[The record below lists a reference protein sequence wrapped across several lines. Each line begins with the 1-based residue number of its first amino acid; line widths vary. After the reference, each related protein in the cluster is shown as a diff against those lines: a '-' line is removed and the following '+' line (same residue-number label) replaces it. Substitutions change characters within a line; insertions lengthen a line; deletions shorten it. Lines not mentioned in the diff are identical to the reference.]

1 MGNEHKPLITVVTVC
16 YNAVNELEKTMLSV
30 LNQTYD
36 NIEYIV
42 IDGGSK
48 DGTVDIIK
56 KYADRLAYWVSE
68 PDKGIYDAMNKG
80 IKAATGEW
88 INFMNAG
95 DLFVDNNIISKLLN
109 ATSDSGDIRIIRG
122 NIFRIYPKF
131 KVKSVGVT
139 QQIPSLID
147 MFDNTFHHQAC
158 LIQTSLF
165 KDYGLYSLDYKL
177 ISDWKFFF
185 DCTVLH
191 HVKSTYVDITVAE
204 FQMNGAST
212 NHSYLYRDE
221 RRNYLKSLYGEDLFS
236 LLSELS
242 VYRKSRIIRTFY
254 KLRTRFISQL
264 SQKNFSRIMKMKRFF
279 IQILG
284 KSTK

>member
-1 MGNEHKPLITVVTVC
+1 MNYLNTEGLRPVTFMDNQNKPLITVVTVC

-95 DLFVDNNIISKLLN
+95 DWFYEIHTLSIVFDKAIDAKYDVVYGDRISSYSKADYVQKPWAIEEFSFHFPIFHQSSFIRTGIMKKTGYDLNYRICADFAFFYKVWSNNGAFFYVNVIMSVCECENGLSTHPRNDVRRVKEDIMITKGYLNMFTRFLLYKVFIFSWIKCYMHSLFPALFEKWKYSKLGRN
-109 ATSDSGDIRIIRG
+109 VRFKRI
-122 NIFRIYPKF
+122 
-131 KVKSVGVT
+131 
-139 QQIPSLID
+139 
-147 MFDNTFHHQAC
+147 
-158 LIQTSLF
+158 
-165 KDYGLYSLDYKL
+165 KL
-177 ISDWKFFF
+177 
-185 DCTVLH
+185 
-191 HVKSTYVDITVAE
+191 
-204 FQMNGAST
+204 
-212 NHSYLYRDE
+212 
-221 RRNYLKSLYGEDLFS
+221 
-236 LLSELS
+236 
-242 VYRKSRIIRTFY
+242 
-254 KLRTRFISQL
+254 
-264 SQKNFSRIMKMKRFF
+264 
-279 IQILG
+279 
-284 KSTK
+284 